1 MNNNLKKEKRM
12 HELNKLIELIQSMYD
27 ENDKNWRNSKEY
39 QPLNMKKKRVEDV
52 YKDESLLLY
61 VLNYRKFINDN
72 ISDVVDSIL
81 ELNLKSVV
89 NTRVKSYNSI
99 QYKIQNYENNHEN
112 GKIPLKKCLN
122 DIFGLRII
130 LDIPVNFNEIKEDVD
145 RNFPNLKCIE
155 SLRGEY
161 YAIHIYFG
169 NDDNYKFQ
177 WELQVWDKGHEKTNL
192 ESHAKYKQD
201 YTKWE
206 IENI

>member
-1 MNNNLKKEKRM
+1 MT
-12 HELNKLIELIQSMYD
+12 ELNELIKAIYLKYNYID
-27 ENDKNWRNSKEY
+27 ANWKKSVYY

-61 VLNYRKFINDN
+61 VLDYRKFINDN
-72 ISDVVDSIL
+72 ISDVVNSIQKL
-81 ELNLKSVV
+81 CLKSVV
-89 NTRVKSYNSI
+89 NTRVKAYNSI
-99 QYKIQNYENNHEN
+99 QYKIQNYEIYHEN

-130 LDIPVNFNEIKEDVD
+130 LDFPVNFNDIKKNINEY
-145 RNFPNLKCIE
+145 FPNLKCIE
-155 SLRGEY
+155 SSRGDY

-177 WELQVWDKGHEKTNL
+177 WELQIWDKEHERGNL
-192 ESHAKYKQD
+192 ESHARYKQD

-206 IENI
+206 SENI